1 MRLNPALDAEIKRDA
16 SERIS
21 AIRDAHNEAL
31 AAIKLALLH
40 LRNAAHEHRLMTGP
54 VISDQDVRDALR
66 RIGYELDDLTHAI
79 VHDLEDYELGEG
91 RHEVES

>member
-16 SERIS
+16 VERIS

-31 AAIKLALLH
+31 SLIKLALLH
-40 LRNAAHEHRLMTGP
+40 LRNAAHEHRLMNGP
-54 VISDQDVRDALR
+54 VISDQDVRDTLR
-66 RIGYELDDLTHAI
+66 RIGYELDDMTHAI
-79 VHDLEDYELGEG
+79 LHDLEDYELGEG

>member
-16 SERIS
+16 RARIA

-31 AAIKLALLH
+31 SLIKLALLH
-40 LRNAAHEHRLMTGP
+40 LRNAAHEHRLMTSP
-54 VISDQDVRDALR
+54 VISDQDVSDTLR
-66 RIGYELDDLTHAI
+66 RIGYDLDDLTHEI

-91 RHEVES
+91 RHEVTP